1 MRIMPRPTMPEFKRP
16 MQRYANDNRPSR
28 PMESGG
34 RQQRHAT
41 RLALFVFG
49 LLSLTI
55 GSCLLGISAV
65 EVLLRWT

>member
-1 MRIMPRPTMPEFKRP
+1 MRIMPRPKMPEFKQP

-28 PMESGG
+28 PVESGS
-34 RQQRHAT
+34 RQQRRAT
-41 RLALFVFG
+41 RPALFVFG

>member
-1 MRIMPRPTMPEFKRP
+1 MPRPKMPEFKRP
-16 MQRYANDNRPSR
+16 RQRYANDNRPSR

-34 RQQRHAT
+34 RQQR
-41 RLALFVFG
+41 RGPRVVLFVFG

-65 EVLLRWT
+65 EVLLRWS